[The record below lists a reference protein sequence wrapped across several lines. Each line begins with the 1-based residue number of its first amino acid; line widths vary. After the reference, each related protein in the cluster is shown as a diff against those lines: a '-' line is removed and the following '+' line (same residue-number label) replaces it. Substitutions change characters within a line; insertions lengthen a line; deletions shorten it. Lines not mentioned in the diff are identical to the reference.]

1 MKKLIVGFVMGSMM
15 TGAVAL
21 AAGNVSKARHPN
33 LAAAQK
39 FIDQAWEKVTAAQ
52 KANEFDM
59 DGHAAKAK
67 DLLEQARAEIKQA
80 AEEANENTPK

>member
-1 MKKLIVGFVMGSMM
+1 MKKLIVGFVAGSMI
-15 TGAVAL
+15 TGAVAF
-21 AAGNVSKARHPN
+21 AAGNVSAKKHPN

-39 FIDQAWEKVTAAQ
+39 LIDAAYEKVTAAQ

-67 DLLEQARAEIKQA
+67 DLLEQARAEIKSA